1 MVGLG
6 FVLVEIADRLTV
18 KAHRVDPDAPKT
30 ETTTLILP
38 PSESPLTCDP
48 GSS

>member
-38 PSESPLTCDP
+38 PSPLTCDP